1 MNTNFMTGTWTE
13 LTNKLRIKYPELTE
27 EDLLYDEGM
36 EQNMLRMVEYK
47 LRKTTD
53 EMNEII
59 EGL

>member
-1 MNTNFMTGTWTE
+1 MNTNFSPGTWAE
-13 LTNKLRIKYPELTE
+13 LKTKLRNRYPELTD
-27 EDLLYDEGM
+27 EDMLHEDGM
-36 EQNMLRMVEYK
+36 EQDMLRMVEYK